1 MDSEYLKASSYFVRL
16 QNPNPSRPRAKRSL
30 LRWPKCAQSPNPS
43 SSVRGCTAIAETTSG
58 VSTAVELPR
67 LKLHRLVAEFRSLP
81 APVDRVKRL
90 LDYAS
95 RLAPLADADRVPE
108 SRVAGCTAQ
117 VWLAVRMDGEGR
129 MQFAADSD
137 SEIAKGFCSC
147 LIGVLDGAAPE
158 EVLGLRADD
167 LEALNVGLPGRTKSR
182 VNTWHN
188 VLMSM
193 QQRTKAIG
201 DCAGD

>member
-1 MDSEYLKASSYFVRL
+1 
-16 QNPNPSRPRAKRSL
+16 
-30 LRWPKCAQSPNPS
+30 
-43 SSVRGCTAIAETTSG
+43 
-58 VSTAVELPR
+58 
-67 LKLHRLVAEFRSLP
+67 
-81 APVDRVKRL
+81 
-90 LDYAS
+90 
-95 RLAPLADADRVPE
+95 
-108 SRVAGCTAQ
+108 
-117 VWLAVRMDGEGR
+117 MDGEGR